1 MLDTSIA
8 RPWLA
13 VAFLVCTLLAAIAG
27 WQTGREQ
34 GQDRSTAAI
43 ATLKADQAT
52 QERQAAQA
60 ALDRLQ
66 QAQARGDA
74 LQARLAAEETNRQT
88 QAQEHAREIKRLTTG
103 RPCLNA
109 GTVRLL
115 NEPAIGLRAST
126 LPTTASGAA
135 AADAAAASDTDVAG
149 WIDDAQRQYDACRD
163 RLGALIDWH
172 VDDPHAQPAAS
183 LPPVGALFALG
194 RPGDEE
200 EATDGHR

>member
-1 MLDTSIA
+1 MLDTPIA

-13 VAFLVCTLLAAIAG
+13 VAFLVWTLLAALAG

-34 GQDRSTAAI
+34 EQDRCTAAI

-115 NEPAIGLRAST
+115 NEPTGH
-126 LPTTASGAA
+126 PGTATVPATPSGAT
-135 AADAAAASDTDVAG
+135 AADAPASSDTDVAG
-149 WIDDAQRQYDACRD
+149 WIDNARHQYDACRG
-163 RLGALIDWH
+163 RLDALIEWH
-172 VDDPHAQPAAS
+172 Q
-183 LPPVGALFALG
+183 
-194 RPGDEE
+194 

>member
-13 VAFLVCTLLAAIAG
+13 LAFLVWTLLAAIAG

-34 GQDRSTAAI
+34 EQDRCTAAI
-43 ATLKADQAT
+43 ATLKAYQAT

-60 ALDRLQ
+60 ALDRFQ

-74 LQARLAAEETNRQT
+74 LQARLAAEEANRQT
-88 QAQEHAREIKRLTTG
+88 QAQENAREIKRLTTG

-126 LPTTASGAA
+126 LPTPASGTI

-149 WIDDAQRQYDACRD
+149 WIDNARHQYDACRG
-163 RLGALIDWH
+163 RLDALIEWH
-172 VDDPHAQPAAS
+172 QEAA
-183 LPPVGALFALG
+183 
-194 RPGDEE
+194 
-200 EATDGHR
+200 DGHR

>member
-13 VAFLVCTLLAAIAG
+13 VAFLVWTLLAAIAG

-34 GQDRSTAAI
+34 EQDRCTAAI
-43 ATLKADQAT
+43 ATLKAYQAT

-115 NEPAIGLRAST
+115 NESAGRPGAASVPAPAGWI
-126 LPTTASGAA
+126 A
-135 AADAAAASDTDVAG
+135 AADAAAASDTDIAG
-149 WIDDAQRQYDACRD
+149 WIDNAQRQYDTCRS
-163 RLGALIDWH
+163 RLDALIDWH
-172 VDDPHAQPAAS
+172 QEDA
-183 LPPVGALFALG
+183 
-194 RPGDEE
+194 
-200 EATDGHR
+200 DGHR

>member
-13 VAFLVCTLLAAIAG
+13 VAFLVWTLLAAIAG

-34 GQDRSTAAI
+34 EQDRCTAQV

-115 NEPAIGLRAST
+115 NEPTGHSGTATVPA
-126 LPTTASGAA
+126 TTSGAT
-135 AADAAAASDTDVAG
+135 AADAPAASDTDVAG
-149 WIDDAQRQYDACRD
+149 WIDNARLQYDACRG
-163 RLGALIDWH
+163 RLDALIDWH
-172 VDDPHAQPAAS
+172 Q
-183 LPPVGALFALG
+183 
-194 RPGDEE
+194 

>member
-1 MLDTSIA
+1 MFNTSIA
-8 RPWLA
+8 RLWPA
-13 VAFLVCTLLAAIAG
+13 VAFLVWTLLAAIAG

-34 GQDRSTAAI
+34 EQDRCTASI
-43 ATLKADQAT
+43 ATLKADQAVK
-52 QERQAAQA
+52 ERQAAQA

-74 LQARLAAEETNRQT
+74 LQARLAAEEANRQT
-88 QAQEHAREIKRLTTG
+88 QAQENAREIKRLTTG

-126 LPTTASGAA
+126 LPTPASGTI

-149 WIDDAQRQYDACRD
+149 WIDAARRQYDACRD

-172 VDDPHAQPAAS
+172 Q
-183 LPPVGALFALG
+183 
-194 RPGDEE
+194 